1 MRDGDPGG
9 QASGREE
16 EPLPE
21 EPELGGKVTSDIT
34 LTFSFSPS
42 SMLVAPDEA
51 ANGD

>member
-1 MRDGDPGG
+1 MRDGDPGVRP
-9 QASGREE
+9 QREGK

-42 SMLVAPDEA
+42 SMLVAQDEA